1 MKEGSRV
8 SEKKGLGE
16 KVLGWFVE
24 RDDATGKAPPDAE
37 EPAPAEPSGEGK
49 PSPAPPAPIAL
60 GGELLPA
67 DGAAELNFAAV
78 FRAAGVSDEAQDR
91 VEKAV
96 ALLANLP
103 AETPREVKR
112 QIVEASLKAFGYPVE
127 EIVQA
132 GSSELHALGAFVEF
146 GARNT
151 QKAVAEASERIEALS
166 REIAEVKT
174 AIEHKLAAQQKLA
187 GECDQRKLRVG
198 EVLDFFGSGTTKQ
211 A

>member
-1 MKEGSRV
+1 M

-24 RDDATGKAPPDAE
+24 REDSTEKAPPDSGA
-37 EPAPAEPSGEGK
+37 PAPAEPS
-49 PSPAPPAPIAL
+49 PAAPPPVEL
-60 GGELLPA
+60 QGELPLPA
-67 DGAAELNFAAV
+67 EGSAELNFAAV

-132 GSSELHALGAFVEF
+132 GASELHALGAFVEF

-166 REIAEVKT
+166 REIAEVKG
-174 AIEHKLAAQQKLA
+174 AIEQKLAAQQRLA
-187 GECDQRKLRVG
+187 TECDQRKLRVE
-198 EVLDFFGSGTTKQ
+198 EVLDFFGSPRPV
-211 A
+211 